1 MKLSGKGVLL
11 TGASGGIGR
20 CVAMELARRGARLA
34 LAGRS
39 ENKLIDLAERIRT
52 GGAFAATLP
61 CDISG
66 PAGPS
71 HLARSAVDALGAID
85 ILINNA
91 GLSCFGPLPEEEDSR
106 IRSLVEVNLTAP
118 MLLAREVLPGMLQRG
133 RGHIVNVGSA
143 FGSIAFPQFAVY
155 SATKFALRGFSEAL
169 RRELDGTG
177 ITVSYVAPR
186 TTDTAM
192 NTPAVRD
199 FVARTGAAMDPPE
212 AVARVIINAI
222 EEERS
227 EVYVGWP
234 ERFFVRVNAIA
245 PGLVDRSLA
254 AQNRKAPAGAR
265 RPAGAR

>member
-20 CVAMELARRGARLA
+20 CVATELARRGARLA

-39 ENKLIDLAERIRT
+39 ERSLSDLAARMKAA
-52 GGAFAATLP
+52 GAFAATLP
-61 CDISG
+61 CDISR
-66 PAGPS
+66 PDGPS
-71 HLARSAVDALGAID
+71 RLIESAMEALGSVD
-85 ILINNA
+85 VLINNA
-91 GLSCFGPLPEEEDSR
+91 GLSLFARVAEEEDSR
-106 IRSLVEVNLTAP
+106 IRRLVDVNLTAP

-133 RGHIVNVGSA
+133 SGHIVNVGSA

-169 RRELDGTG
+169 RRELTGTG
-177 ITVSYVAPR
+177 ITVTYVAPR

-199 FVARTGAAMDPPE
+199 FVARTGGAMDPPE
-212 AVARVIINAI
+212 AVARIIANAI
-222 EEERS
+222 EQDRS

-234 ERFFVRVNAIA
+234 ERLFFRVNALV
-245 PGLVDRSLA
+245 PGLVDRALA
-254 AQNRKAPAGAR
+254 AQNGRVPASAGKPAGT
-265 RPAGAR
+265 G